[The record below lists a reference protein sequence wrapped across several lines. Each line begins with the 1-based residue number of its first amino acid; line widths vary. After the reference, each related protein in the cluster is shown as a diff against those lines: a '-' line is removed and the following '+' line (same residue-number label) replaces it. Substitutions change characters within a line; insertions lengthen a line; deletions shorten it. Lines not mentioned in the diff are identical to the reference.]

1 MDASS
6 NSNLNND
13 NVIAL
18 DKTTAIIID
27 NPNRKKRV
35 PNIKSLCRN
44 PKCEGLCK
52 GIIEAGIVSGVV
64 YDHIPVTPEDPTNG
78 WVKLHNNMCNQG
90 NGTFRHY

>member
-13 NVIAL
+13 NVTTL
-18 DKTTAIIID
+18 DETTAIIID

-44 PKCEGLCK
+44 PKHEGLRK
-52 GIIEAGIVSGVV
+52 GIIEAVIMSGVV
-64 YDHIPVTPEDPTNG
+64 YAHIPVTPEDPASG
-78 WVKLHNNMCNQG
+78 
-90 NGTFRHY
+90 